1 MVVTTVSKKQV
12 DMLLRV
18 LPCSAAVC
26 YALPVQLKGVG
37 GEGFKLSHLLLKHS
51 SVNKM
56 LVVVGK
62 QTMLLVE
69 ICWKHTL
76 RQRHWEGCGHLQLH
90 RVWAGLCMCCKD
102 VLRQVQN
109 YLTGWLQSDV
119 IKGMD
124 DNSWHSAQLEGS
136 ATYCQADNCH
146 IGHTDIHAGKRNQQ
160 LFVMTTQQC
169 GLVLVVLG
177 ADSIESLVVG
187 QESIQTGL
195 VHLTQADTL
204 MLPLV
209 AHDHQLAGLRQADLH
224 KLESVL

>member
-1 MVVTTVSKKQV
+1 MRPGGSDDSVQEQV

-102 VLRQVQN
+102 VPQAGPKL
-109 YLTGWLQSDV
+109 LGWL
-119 IKGMD
+119 
-124 DNSWHSAQLEGS
+124 A
-136 ATYCQADNCH
+136 
-146 IGHTDIHAGKRNQQ
+146 
-160 LFVMTTQQC
+160 
-169 GLVLVVLG
+169 
-177 ADSIESLVVG
+177 
-187 QESIQTGL
+187 
-195 VHLTQADTL
+195 
-204 MLPLV
+204 
-209 AHDHQLAGLRQADLH
+209 
-224 KLESVL
+224 SV